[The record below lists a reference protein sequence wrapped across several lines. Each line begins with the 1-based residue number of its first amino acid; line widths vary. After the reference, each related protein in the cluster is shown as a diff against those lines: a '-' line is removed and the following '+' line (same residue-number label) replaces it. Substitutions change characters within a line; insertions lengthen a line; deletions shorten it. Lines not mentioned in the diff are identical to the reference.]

1 MAAYFCLSCSVPSE
15 ELAMGTGYGVS
26 ATGLGGGEW
35 GESCRA
41 REQVVSAKTV
51 SLFRSAP
58 QPLMSCKAPE
68 ELVIVE
74 VGDVCISERAWGWRP
89 FPTVSNLVQDFFLI
103 ENFKVTIKGEK
114 ERRGGSYFSRS

>member
-1 MAAYFCLSCSVPSE
+1 
-15 ELAMGTGYGVS
+15 MGTGYGVS

-35 GESCRA
+35 GESCGA

-51 SLFRSAP
+51 SLFCSAP

-74 VGDVCISERAWGWRP
+74 VGDVCISELGVGDPSPLSQTW
-89 FPTVSNLVQDFFLI
+89 FKTFF
-103 ENFKVTIKGEK
+103 
-114 ERRGGSYFSRS
+114 